1 MASCFKSNHWIL
13 TSSESHTSSSSLA
26 QSIPSSKTISSSTLP
41 TQSSS
46 STISQNSDGK
56 TKTNSNLIEYFI
68 AGGIAGATSRT
79 VVSPLE
85 RLKIIFQCQG
95 PGSSNYQGMWQSLIK
110 IGQEEGWKGYF
121 RGNGIN
127 VIRIAPYSAI
137 QFSSYEVAKK
147 ILAGLAPTGELTT
160 PLRLGAGALAGIC
173 SVVSTYPLDLVRSRL
188 SIVSANIG
196 SRLPTKNSA
205 KELGMVGMTLLVYK
219 TEGGIKG
226 LYRGLVPTVV
236 GVAPYVGSN
245 FAAYEVLKQYFCPT
259 TPSSSASNGSSTNG
273 SGKTYVLR
281 KLACG
286 ACAGAFSQSITYP
299 LDVLRRRMQ
308 VTGMSGIGFQ
318 YSGAWDATLK
328 IIQKEGIGGL
338 YKGLWP
344 NLLKV
349 APSIGTSFVTYE
361 LVRDYLLTF

>member
-1 MASCFKSNHWIL
+1 MNSKNPSNL
-13 TSSESHTSSSSLA
+13 TP
-26 QSIPSSKTISSSTLP
+26 SIPSASST
-41 TQSSS
+41 TTATTATSTAS
-46 STISQNSDGK
+46 STASTANQ
-56 TKTNSNLIEYFI
+56 SNGSKAGSHLVEYFL
-68 AGGIAGATSRT
+68 AGGAAGAVSRT

-95 PGSSNYQGMWQSLIK
+95 PGSANYQGMWSSLLK
-110 IGQEEGWKGYF
+110 IGREEGWRGYF

-137 QFSSYEVAKK
+137 QFSSYEVSKK
-147 ILAGLAPTGELTT
+147 LLSKISPTGDLTT
-160 PLRLGAGALAGIC
+160 PLRLSAGAIAGIC

-188 SIVSANIG
+188 SIISASIG
-196 SRLPTKNSA
+196 DRAPTKSGR
-205 KELGMVGMTLLVYK
+205 ELSMMGMALQVYR
-219 TEGGIKG
+219 TEGGLRA

-245 FAAYEVLKQYFCPT
+245 FAAYELLKQYFCP
-259 TPSSSASNGSSTNG
+259 PDQKKSFG
-273 SGKTYVLR
+273 VIR

-286 ACAGAFSQSITYP
+286 ALAGAMSQSLTYP

-308 VTGMSGIGFQ
+308 VTGMSGIKFK
-318 YSGAWDATLK
+318 YDGAWHATK
-328 IIQKEGIGGL
+328 SIFRNEGIRGL

-344 NLLKV
+344 NLCKV

-361 LVRDYLLTF
+361 LVRDYLLKTP